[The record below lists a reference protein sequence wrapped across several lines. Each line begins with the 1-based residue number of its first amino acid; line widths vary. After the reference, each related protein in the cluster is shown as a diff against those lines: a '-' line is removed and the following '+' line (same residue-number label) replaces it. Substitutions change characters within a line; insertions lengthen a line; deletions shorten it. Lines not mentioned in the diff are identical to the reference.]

1 MPMIDD
7 DEIYCDRVAGMDI
20 SKRDVKVAVRV
31 IENGRIKRL
40 KVRTYATTTTSLLQ
54 LRDWLQD
61 LDIELVAMES
71 TGVFW
76 KPLFLVLEDT
86 FTCWLLN
93 PRDVKRVP
101 GNKTDV
107 RDAQWIARMAQ
118 QGLVQPSFVP
128 DLQIRQLREL
138 TRYRSNV
145 VRDRT
150 RAVQRLQDLLESAGI
165 KLSSTATNIT
175 GMSATRMIQA
185 MIQDPD
191 RTMNDPAGLADL
203 AVGRMRVKI
212 PELTEALT
220 GHFTAHHGRIAATML
235 RQIRDLDA
243 IITDL
248 EAQIDQEIAPFA
260 RAVDHLETIP
270 GVSRRAATIIV
281 SEIGTDMTRFAGT
294 DRLSSWAGL
303 SPGNNES
310 AGRHLSTRTRKGNRS
325 LRAVLFQ
332 CAKAVA
338 RTRGTYLSAKYAD
351 LCTRMKPTK
360 ALVAISRIILETCHH
375 LISKNTDYKDLGPTY
390 LDEYRRRDLDKNR
403 IRRARAMLETNGYTV
418 THNDAA

>member
-7 DEIYCDRVAGMDI
+7 DEIYCARVAGMDI

-31 IENGRIKRL
+31 VENGKIRRV
-40 KVRTYATTTTSLLQ
+40 KVRTFGTTTPALLK
-54 LRDWLQD
+54 LRDWLEE
-61 LDIELVAMES
+61 LNVELVAMES
-71 TGVFW
+71 TGVYW
-76 KPLFLVLEDT
+76 KPLFLVLEGR

-107 RDAQWIARMAQ
+107 RDAQWIARLTQM
-118 QGLVQPSFVP
+118 GLVQPSFVP
-128 DLQIRQLREL
+128 DLEIRQLRDL

-165 KLSSTATNIT
+165 KLSSTATDVT
-175 GMSATRMIQA
+175 GLSATLMIQA

-203 AVGRMRVKI
+203 AKGKMRVKI

-220 GHFTAHHGRIAATML
+220 GQFTAHHGRIAATML
-235 RQIRDLDA
+235 RQISDLDA
-243 IITDL
+243 IIADL
-248 EAQIDQEIAPFA
+248 DQQIDEDVAPFA
-260 RAVDHLETIP
+260 KAAEHLETIP
-270 GVSRRAATIIV
+270 GVSRRAAAIII
-281 SEIGTDMTRFAGT
+281 SEIGVDMSRFDGT
-294 DRLSSWAGL
+294 DKLASWAGL

-310 AGRHLSTRTRKGNRS
+310 AGRHLSSRTRKGNRA

-332 CAKAVA
+332 CAKAVS
-338 RTRGTYLSAKYAD
+338 RTHGTYLSAKYAD
-351 LCTRMKPTK
+351 LRTRMKATK
-360 ALVAISRIILETCHH
+360 ALVVISRIILETCHH
-375 LISKNTDYKDLGPTY
+375 LIRKDTDYKDLGPTY
-390 LDEYRRRDLDKNR
+390 LDDYRRRDVDKNR
-403 IRRARAMLETNGYTV
+403 IRRARTTLETNGYKV
-418 THNDAA
+418 TKKDAA